1 MRIIVADD
9 HAIVR
14 RGLQLMIGTRP
25 GWEVVAEAADA
36 AQVFETVRRVPCDV
50 LVLDVSLG
58 ETSGLELLPAL
69 RAELPGLPVLMLS
82 MHAEEQYALRAI
94 RAGANGYIQKDRSL
108 EEILDA
114 IAKVAAGRIAVSE
127 AVTGQMAGQIVR
139 GTTTAPHAQLS
150 AREFEVFR
158 MIAGG
163 RAVSEI
169 AASLNLSVK
178 TISTY
183 RTRILEKT
191 GFRSN
196 ADIIAYAIRN
206 GIV

>member
-1 MRIIVADD
+1 MRVIIGDD

-14 RGLQLMIGTRP
+14 RGLQLMIATRP
-25 GWEVVAEAADA
+25 GWTVVAEAANAD
-36 AQVFETVRRVPCDV
+36 QVIEAVRRVPCDV

-58 ETSGLELLPAL
+58 ARSGLDVLGTL
-69 RAELPGLPVLMLS
+69 RPEFPTLPVLMLS
-82 MHAEEQYALRAI
+82 MHAEEQYALRAL

-114 IAKVAAGRIAVSE
+114 IAKVAAGRVSVSE
-127 AVTGQMAGQIVR
+127 AVTGQMANEIVR
-139 GTTTAPHAQLS
+139 GAADNPHARLS

-158 MIAGG
+158 LIAAG
-163 RAVSEI
+163 RAVSDI
-169 AASLNLSVK
+169 ATALNLSVK
-178 TISTY
+178 TVSTY
-183 RTRILEKT
+183 RTRIMEKT

-206 GIV
+206 NLV

>member
-14 RGLQLMIGTRP
+14 RGLQLMIATRP
-25 GWEVVAEAADA
+25 GWTVVAEASNAD
-36 AQVFETVRRVPCDV
+36 QVFDVLRRVPCDV

-58 ETSGLELLPAL
+58 DRSGLDVLATFRPEFPS
-69 RAELPGLPVLMLS
+69 LPVLMLS
-82 MHAEEQYALRAI
+82 MHAEEQYALRAL

-114 IAKVAAGRIAVSE
+114 IQKVAAGRLSVSE
-127 AVTGQMAGQIVR
+127 AVTGQMASEILHGN
-139 GTTTAPHAQLS
+139 ADNPHARLS

-158 MIAGG
+158 MIAAG

-169 AASLNLSVK
+169 AAALNLSVK

-183 RTRILEKT
+183 RTRIMEKT

-196 ADIIAYAIRN
+196 ADIIGYAIRN
-206 GIV
+206 GLL